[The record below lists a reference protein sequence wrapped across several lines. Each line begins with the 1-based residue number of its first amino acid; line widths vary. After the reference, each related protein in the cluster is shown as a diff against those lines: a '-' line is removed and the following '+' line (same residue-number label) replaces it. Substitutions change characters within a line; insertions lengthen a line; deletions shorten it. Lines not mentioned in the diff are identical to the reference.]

1 MGYSSDLLGTRLP
14 FAIPCD
20 HGGKMNP
27 KETLEYAKNN
37 EIRQV
42 DLRFTDLP
50 GLSQH
55 ISYPITMLDESSFED
70 GFGIDGSSIRGWAAI
85 NESDMLIIPDT
96 TTAFLDPFAE
106 TRTLVMLGD
115 IIDPITRQHYDRDPR
130 WIARKAEAY
139 LKNSGVADTA
149 YFGAEAEFFVFDNIR
164 FDQNQHSGFYF
175 IDAEEGRW
183 NSGRES
189 NNLGYRPRYKEGYFP
204 VPPTDHYQDLRS
216 EMVATMIECGLN
228 IECHHHE
235 VATGGQCEI
244 DQRYDTLVKSADN
257 MMLYK
262 YIVRNVAYQYGK
274 TVTFMPKPLFGD
286 NGSGM
291 HTHQSLW
298 ADGKPLFA
306 GDGYAGLSQT
316 ALWYIGGL
324 LKHARALAAIIA
336 PTTNSYKRLVPGYEA
351 PVNLAYSRRNRSAA
365 VRIPMYSNSPKAKR
379 VEFRPPDPSCNPY
392 LAFSAMMMA
401 GLDGIINKIDPGEPL
416 DKDIYDLSPEEMMR
430 VPSMPASLDEALA
443 CLEEDH
449 GFLTKGDVFSEELIE
464 TFVAYKRKGG
474 TAAVRL
480 RPHPYEFA
488 LYYDI

>member
-1 MGYSSDLLGTRLP
+1 MT
-14 FAIPCD
+14 
-20 HGGKMNP
+20 P
-27 KETLEYAKNN
+27 KEVLEFAKKNDAK
-37 EIRQV
+37 QLDV
-42 DLRFTDLP
+42 RFTDLP

-55 ISYPITMLDESSFED
+55 VSYPIGQLSEDSFEE

-85 NESDMLIIPDT
+85 NESDMLLVPDPA
-96 TTAFLDPFAE
+96 TAYMDPFFE
-106 TRTLVMLGD
+106 TPTLCMVGD
-115 IIDPITRQHYDRDPR
+115 VIDPITRQRYDRDPR
-130 WIARKAEAY
+130 WIAKKAEMY
-139 LKNSGVADTA
+139 LKNSGTADTA
-149 YFGAEAEFFVFDNIR
+149 FFGAEAEFFIFDNIR

-183 NSGRES
+183 NSGRVE

-204 VPPTDHYQDLRS
+204 LPPTDHYQELRA
-216 EMVATMIECGLN
+216 EMVEVMEQVGLN

-244 DQRYDTLVKSADN
+244 DQRFDTLVRSADN

-262 YIVRNVAYQYGK
+262 YVVRNVAYQYGK

-298 ADGKPLFA
+298 KGGQPLFA
-306 GDGYAGLSQT
+306 GDGYAGLSQM

-324 LKHARALAAIIA
+324 LKHARALSAIIA

-365 VRIPMYSNSPKAKR
+365 VRIPMYSASPKAKR

-392 LAFSAMMMA
+392 LAFAAMLMA
-401 GLDGIINKIDPGEPL
+401 GLDGVLNKIDPGESL
-416 DKDIYDLSPEEMMR
+416 DKDIYDLSPEELKA
-430 VPSMPASLDEALA
+430 VPSMPGSLDEALEA
-443 CLEEDH
+443 LEGDH
-449 GFLTKGDVFSEELIE
+449 EFLLKGDVFTEELLE
-464 TFVAYKRKGG
+464 TYIGYKRKNE
-474 TAAVRL
+474 AEAVRL